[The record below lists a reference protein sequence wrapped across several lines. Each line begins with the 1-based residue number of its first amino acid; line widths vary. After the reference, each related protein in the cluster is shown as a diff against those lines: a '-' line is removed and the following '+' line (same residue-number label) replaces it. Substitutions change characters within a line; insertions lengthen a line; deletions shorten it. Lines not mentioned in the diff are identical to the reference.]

1 MADVLALFR
10 DEFRLSHE
18 CCCTRFPVA
27 ISSFYWVCTV
37 VKRASESKLDA
48 HQVTHVDHLG
58 RSECT
63 AAVCY
68 YAGGE
73 GVTAEDL

>member
-58 RSECT
+58 SCERA
-63 AAVCY
+63 AAVCDD
-68 YAGGE
+68 ACGE
-73 GVTAEDL
+73 GVAAEDF